1 MKIRAKR
8 TELFHADRRTYK
20 WTEEP
25 TDMRTLTVAF
35 RNFANAPKNA
45 RNDILHLIFIGPCM
59 VIYSY
64 STTNR
69 LYLLSGIIYSCKT
82 LCMFRTVLP
91 SISSPTAAGSSSS
104 LTYIVAVYAVLSSW
118 WWTEGTFETCR
129 LFYNN
134 KEFK

>member
-1 MKIRAKR
+1 MSNFMKIRAKR

-20 WTEEP
+20 WTEEQ
-25 TDMRTLTVAF
+25 TDMSTLTVAF

-69 LYLLSGIIYSCKT
+69 MYLLSGIIYSCKT
-82 LCMFRTVLP
+82 LYMFRTVLP
-91 SISSPTAAGSSSS
+91 SISSPIAAGSSSF
-104 LTYIVAVYAVLSSW
+104 LTYIVAVYAVLSS
-118 WWTEGTFETCR
+118 
-129 LFYNN
+129 
-134 KEFK
+134 